1 MVFEKE
7 LPAHITVPAGLDP
20 KVVNEIFQAGV
31 AAQKDS
37 ILSKTPYHAG
47 VSNDQVE
54 FCGGCDYRLYHE
66 EIKESLAARDA
77 EVAKL
82 ERAVVKHKANYEAA
96 NNESCEIL
104 KSEEK
109 FRIKVTELVDALEAI
124 SKNIHPTNAWARI
137 IANNI
142 LDKFK
147 GGGE

>member
-1 MVFEKE
+1 MTN
-7 LPAHITVPAGLDP
+7 LPPHLQDVCDEWKNEPKIYATTSRGQTVQMC
-20 KVVNEIFQAGV
+20 FQACFDAMVGDIE
-31 AAQKDS
+31 K
-37 ILSKTPYHAG
+37 L
-47 VSNDQVE
+47 
-54 FCGGCDYRLYHE
+54 CDELGE
-66 EIKESLAARDA
+66 KDA
-77 EVAKL
+77 EVAEL

>member
-1 MVFEKE
+1 MQE
-7 LPAHITVPAGLDP
+7 LN
-20 KVVNEIFQAGV
+20 K
-31 AAQKDS
+31 
-37 ILSKTPYHAG
+37 
-47 VSNDQVE
+47 
-54 FCGGCDYRLYHE
+54 R
-66 EIKESLAARDA
+66 LAARDA
-77 EVAKL
+77 EVAELGKDRDYWQNLHAVTLQLSEVRCSSVMKLSYSNRKLKKEVAKL